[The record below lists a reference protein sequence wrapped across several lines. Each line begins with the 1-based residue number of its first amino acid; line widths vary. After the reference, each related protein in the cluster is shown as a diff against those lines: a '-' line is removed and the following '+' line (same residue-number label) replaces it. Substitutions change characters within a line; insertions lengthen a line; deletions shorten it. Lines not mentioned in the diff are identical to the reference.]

1 MPLEFAHVSHMSR
14 KSYALTPFLSKVF
27 ILHTFIK
34 EEKLQTHFIFRS
46 FSPTSLHLESLYV
59 YKSVPIETR
68 KQFSLQYSWQVKCK

>member
-34 EEKLQTHFIFRS
+34 EEKLQTHFIFTS
-46 FSPTSLHLESLYV
+46 FSPAALHFESIYI
-59 YKSVPIETR
+59 YKSVPMETR
-68 KQFSLQYSWQVKCK
+68 KNFFLKYSWQMKCK